1 MADWL
6 FAGLRQT
13 LSIELGSTCSVY
25 RSASLALSQE
35 GLTTQRKSRG
45 RERKGRPEQVTSG
58 QVRQGWHT
66 ASLLELLK

>member
-6 FAGLRQT
+6 LAGQRQI
-13 LSIELGSTCSVY
+13 LSIEPGSTCSVY

-35 GLTTQRKSRG
+35 GLTSQKKSKG
-45 RERKGRPEQVTSG
+45 RERTGRPKRVTSG